1 MPKKASQILII
12 SNIIKERGL
21 DQLTDQYAIFMNVC
35 NNPMIVNSLDRPEDL
50 EKIKFKPSRSAIGG
64 VSSPLRKGATIH
76 LKSHDKQK
84 RYSIYESLGSEVK
97 SNIDKRTPA
106 RQTTDNKRR

>member
-35 NNPMIVNSLDRPEDL
+35 NNPLIVNSLDRPEDL
-50 EKIKFKPSRSAIGG
+50 EKTKFKPSRSALG
-64 VSSPLRKGATIH
+64 SMSPLRKGATLLI
-76 LKSHDKQK
+76 KSHDKQK
-84 RYSIYESLGSEVK
+84 RHSIYESLGSEVK